1 MPGKVNPV
9 MSEMLTMVCAQVMG
23 NDVAVNVGGA
33 SGNFELNVFLPV
45 MAINLLDSIQILA
58 NGSRTFADKC
68 VSGIQANE
76 ERCTQSVEVNLA
88 ICTML
93 APAIG
98 YEKAAKISKHAFATN
113 QNVREVAKEWKVLP
127 DEDIDRL
134 LDFYS
139 MTIPESD

>member
-1 MPGKVNPV
+1 
-9 MSEMLTMVCAQVMG
+9 
-23 NDVAVNVGGA
+23 
-33 SGNFELNVFLPV
+33 
-45 MAINLLDSIQILA
+45 
-58 NGSRTFADKC
+58 
-68 VSGIQANE
+68 
-76 ERCTQSVEVNLA
+76 
-88 ICTML
+88 ML